1 MNSRQTIDYHEQLL
15 QAQIDIGRD
24 LSHGHELDEVLNR
37 ILHLSRNLL
46 GFENAIIRLLDSS
59 ATKLLTA
66 ASYGY
71 EKTAAAMQIA
81 VGEGVMG
88 RCAATNEAVLV
99 ADVEQDP
106 DYIHGISG
114 ARSELAVPLMVE
126 NRIIG
131 VFNVESCRP
140 NAFSE
145 VDIAP
150 LMTLAGLAAA
160 AIENHRLYQ
169 NLAHVSE
176 ENRELDQL
184 NNRILQSVDLGI
196 YTIDPCFKIT
206 SWNRQMEK
214 TSGVDATSAIGRN
227 LLELFP
233 LLVPEGF
240 AEALQQVLSAGSA
253 ENMRLA
259 HQTLSGDQRIQK
271 RRITPLKDADNV
283 TGVLVV
289 VEDITE
295 FRKLLDQTI
304 QSEKLA
310 EIGRLS
316 ASIAH
321 EVNNPLAIIAYA
333 VQLLQR
339 EDSYSDFQREMTDR
353 IEAEVERL
361 KSLAGGLL
369 SFSRRDTGSR
379 QLTDLRELFGQVLL
393 LIRYELTRK
402 SIHLREDYAPIPSI
416 WVDANQLKQ
425 VFINLLMNAA
435 QALGHE
441 GEISIHLVELKG
453 QVEIR
458 IRDNGPGVPDS
469 LSAKIFEPFVTT
481 KKEGEGTGLGLYL
494 CRNIIHQHGGDL
506 QLEHSTQPGACF
518 VIRLPIVSEA
528 SGSCG

>member
-1 MNSRQTIDYHEQLL
+1 MISRQTIDYHKQLL
-15 QAQIDIGRD
+15 QAQIDISRD

-37 ILHLSRNLL
+37 ILHLSRDLL
-46 GFENAIIRLLDSS
+46 GFENAIIRLLDASK
-59 ATKLLTA
+59 TRLLTA

-71 EKTAAAMQIA
+71 EESAAAVQIP
-81 VGEGVMG
+81 VGSGVMG
-88 RCAATNEAVLV
+88 RAAANNEPILV
-99 ADVEQDP
+99 ADVDLDP
-106 DYIHGISG
+106 DYIQGISG

-126 NRIIG
+126 NRTIG

-140 NAFSE
+140 NAFTE

-169 NLAHVSE
+169 NLAHANE
-176 ENRELDQL
+176 ANRELNQL
-184 NNRILQSVDLGI
+184 NTRILQSVDLGI
-196 YTIDPCFKIT
+196 YTIDNYFRIT
-206 SWNRQMEK
+206 SWNRQMERS
-214 TSGVDATSAIGRN
+214 SGVDSTEAIGQN

-233 LLVPEGF
+233 LLIQEGF
-240 AEALQQVLSAGSA
+240 AEALQQVLTAGSP
-253 ENMRLA
+253 ENMRLS
-259 HQTLSGDQRIQK
+259 HRTLRGDQRIQK
-271 RRITPLKDADNV
+271 RRITPLKDANKV

-321 EVNNPLAIIAYA
+321 EVNNPLSVIAYA

-339 EDSYSDFQREMTDR
+339 EETCSESQREMTSR
-353 IEAEVERL
+353 IETEVERL
-361 KSLAGGLL
+361 KSLTGGLL
-369 SFSRRDTGSR
+369 SFSRRDTGPR
-379 QLTDLRELFGQVLL
+379 QLTNLRELFEQVLL

-402 SIHLREDYAPIPSI
+402 SIQLREDYSPIPAI

-435 QALGHE
+435 QALDQE
-441 GEISIHLVELKG
+441 GEISIHLVELKD
-453 QVEIR
+453 QIEIR
-458 IRDNGPGVPDS
+458 IRDNGPGVPNA
-469 LSAKIFEPFVTT
+469 LTEKIFEPFVTT

-494 CRNIIHQHGGDL
+494 CRSIIHEHGGVI
-506 QLEHSTQPGACF
+506 QLEQSTQPGACF

-528 SGSCG
+528 AKEKL

>member
-1 MNSRQTIDYHEQLL
+1 MVSRQTIDYHEQLL

-46 GFENAIIRLLDSS
+46 GFENAIIRLLEPSE
-59 ATKLLTA
+59 TKLLTA
-66 ASYGY
+66 VSYGY
-71 EKTAAAMQIA
+71 DEQAAVMQIA

-88 RCAATNEAVLV
+88 RCASTNEAVLV
-99 ADVEQDP
+99 ADVKNDP

-114 ARSELAVPLMVE
+114 ARSELAVPLLVE
-126 NRIIG
+126 NRTIG

-140 NAFSE
+140 QAFTE
-145 VDIAP
+145 IDIAP

-160 AIENHRLYQ
+160 AIENHRLYT
-169 NLAHVSE
+169 NLAHVSA

-196 YTIDPCFKIT
+196 YSIGCDFRIT
-206 SWNRQMEK
+206 SWNRQMEM
-214 TSGVDATSAIGRN
+214 TSGVEAKKAIGSN

-233 LLVPEGF
+233 LLVQEGF
-240 AEALQQVLSAGSA
+240 AEALQQVLSAGA
-253 ENMRLA
+253 PENMRLS
-259 HQTLSGDQRIQK
+259 HRTLRGDERIQK
-271 RRITPLKDADNV
+271 RRITPLKDAEKV

-339 EDSYSDFQREMTDR
+339 EESNSDFQREMTER

-361 KSLAGGLL
+361 KNLTGGLL
-369 SFSRRDTGSR
+369 SFSRRDTGPR
-379 QLTDLRELFGQVLL
+379 QLTNLKDVFEQVLL

-402 SIHLREDYAPIPSI
+402 SIHLREDYAPAPAI
-416 WVDANQLKQ
+416 WADANQLKQ

-435 QALGHE
+435 QALGQA
-441 GEISIHLVELKG
+441 GEISIHLVELRD
-453 QVEIR
+453 QIEIR
-458 IRDNGPGVPDS
+458 IRDNGPGVPNAMS
-469 LSAKIFEPFVTT
+469 EKIFEPFVTT

-494 CRNIIHQHGGDL
+494 CRSIIQEHGGQL
-506 QLEHSTQPGACF
+506 QLEQSTQPGACF

-528 SGSCG
+528 SKENL